1 MGSGRFEH
9 GAHSPTL
16 RLRRSHLWQHSSDM
30 PASVVLEPL
39 LRWYGRSAR
48 PLPWRRSEATPWEI
62 LVSEVMLQQTPVARV
77 LPVYDAWVRR
87 WPTPAALASDAPG
100 EAVRM
105 WGRLG
110 YPRRALRLH
119 EAATAIER
127 DCGGEV
133 PATYQQLVELPG
145 VGDYTAAAVAAFAY
159 SEPALVLDTNV
170 RRVLGRLFV
179 GRDRPARSVSAAER
193 RQARSVLP
201 EDGITA
207 AAWSVAV
214 MELGAVICTARTPH
228 CPACP
233 VSDSCAWRRS
243 GYPASQLPPPRAQ
256 RYAGTDRQT
265 RGRILAL
272 VRESSGPVAAERLE
286 SVSADASQRERALRS
301 LLDDGLV
308 VEQAEG
314 ALTLPGRATRQ
325 AGSGRELS

>member
-1 MGSGRFEH
+1 
-9 GAHSPTL
+9 
-16 RLRRSHLWQHSSDM
+16 M
-30 PASVVLEPL
+30 PATVVLQPL

-48 PLPWRRSEATPWEI
+48 PLPWRRSDTTPWEI

-77 LPVYDAWVRR
+77 LAVYDAWVRR
-87 WPTPAALASDAPG
+87 WPTPAALASDTPG

-119 EAATAIER
+119 EAATAIQR
-127 DCGGEV
+127 DFGGEV
-133 PATYQQLVELPG
+133 PSTYQQLVELPG

-170 RRVLGRLFV
+170 RRVLARLFA
-179 GRDRPARSVSAAER
+179 GRDRPPRAVSAAER
-193 RQARSVLP
+193 RQATRVLP
-201 EDGITA
+201 DDGVTA

-214 MELGAVICTARTPH
+214 MELGAVVCTARAPR

-233 VSDSCAWRRS
+233 VSESCAWRRL
-243 GYPASQLPPPRAQ
+243 GYPASQVPKPQAQ
-256 RYAGTDRQT
+256 RYTGTDRQA
-265 RGRILAL
+265 RGEILAL
-272 VRESSGPVAAERLE
+272 LRESTDPVDAGRLE
-286 SVSADASQRERALRS
+286 SVSSDPLQRERALRS

-314 ALTLPGRATRQ
+314 ALTLPGRATEDE
-325 AGSGRELS
+325 AAPGRELS